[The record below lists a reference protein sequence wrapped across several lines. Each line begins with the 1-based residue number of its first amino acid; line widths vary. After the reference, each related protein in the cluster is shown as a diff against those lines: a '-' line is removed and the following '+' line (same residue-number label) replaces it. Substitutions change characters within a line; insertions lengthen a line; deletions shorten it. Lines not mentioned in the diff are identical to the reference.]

1 MWPLEPGP
9 AHGTR
14 FCLQDKIDKFIW
26 IDLWINLMFSDF
38 WKTSMF
44 SCYSSICT
52 NYRIL
57 ECSALYFFSFR
68 HWSLF
73 FFWDYVGIHVFNFE
87 SAKNLG
93 DPGIDVTK
101 SSVITIHPE
110 IWHERPTKRP
120 QPSGIRIHC
129 YSTVPTAPWRA
140 FNIAFWRSLQRSAVR
155 WTGSFFSSGSAC
167 TDDQTFLSKINN
179 WDLIHANHQ
188 LIHQLLIHQLSLWWH
203 PENHQLMHQFLEEV
217 EGPHSLVALSD
228 LRAISV
234 APPPAL
240 MKVDTERPKV

>member
-1 MWPLEPGP
+1 MEP
-9 AHGTR
+9 ASVYKIK
-14 FCLQDKIDKFIW
+14 FDKSIW
-26 IDLWINLMFSDF
+26 IDLWINLMFSDS
-38 WKTSMF
+38 WKPSMF

-57 ECSALYFFSFR
+57 ECSALYFFSLRALKPVFFLGLCWDPRVQLRVSQESRRSRYRR
-68 HWSLF
+68 HEVRSSQF
-73 FFWDYVGIHVFNFE
+73 IQKYDTKGQQKGRSHQE
-87 SAKNLG
+87 SGSIA
-93 DPGIDVTK
+93 
-101 SSVITIHPE
+101 
-110 IWHERPTKRP
+110 
-120 QPSGIRIHC
+120 
-129 YSTVPTAPWRA
+129 TVLYPPLHGEA
-140 FNIAFWRSLQRSAVR
+140 FNVAFWRSLQRSAVR

-203 PENHQLMHQFLEEV
+203 AENHQLMHQFLEEV
-217 EGPHSLVALSD
+217 EGPPSLVALSD